1 MLHMCPNH
9 LCGQVFSST
18 HQVIHHLIYLTCSN
32 WTQDFIRKFVSG
44 NGVSSETGSEDNEG
58 DGHSEDED
66 DGKSVCISSLVTM
79 LNLVKMTY
87 WTC

>member
-1 MLHMCPNH
+1 M
-9 LCGQVFSST
+9 
-18 HQVIHHLIYLTCSN
+18 
-32 WTQDFIRKFVSG
+32 SG